1 MEAFLWYNQIKMEQ
15 SDQEKA
21 SFITSQRLFCYKVMP
36 FKLKDVSATYQRL
49 VNKIV
54 KQQIGKNIE
63 VYVDDIIIIFKS
75 IIL

>member
-1 MEAFLWYNQIKMEQ
+1 MEE
-15 SDQEKA
+15 SDQEKT

>member
-1 MEAFLWYNQIKMEQ
+1 MEQ

>member
-1 MEAFLWYNQIKMEQ
+1 MEAFLWYNQIKMEE
-15 SDQEKA
+15 SDQEKT